1 MRDEAAALGFL
12 ALGLFGIAKQR
23 QQAKEADA
31 VTSLLFSLGGIGA
44 SASCGFLIPFVITL
58 LLVRVSPSEAE
69 GVFSTNFFAGNLLG
83 SVFYYFGFIVSV
95 SFFIVSTVAVVLFSY
110 YAQER
115 NCRTGFCNFTEIRN
129 SAQCGG
135 TCTQ

>member
-44 SASCGFLIPFVITL
+44 SVSCGFLIPFVITL

-69 GVFSTNFFAGNLLG
+69 GAFSTNFFAGTLLG
-83 SVFYYFGFIVSV
+83 SVFYYFGFIASV

-110 YAQER
+110 YGARKHSRE
-115 NCRTGFCNFTEIRN
+115 
-129 SAQCGG
+129 
-135 TCTQ
+135 

>member
-1 MRDEAAALGFL
+1 MSYQRLVYHSQRMRDEAAALGFL

-44 SASCGFLIPFVITL
+44 SVSCGFLIPFVITL

-69 GVFSTNFFAGNLLG
+69 GAFSTNFFAGTLLG
-83 SVFYYFGFIVSV
+83 SVFYYFGFIASV

-110 YAQER
+110 YGARKHSRE
-115 NCRTGFCNFTEIRN
+115 
-129 SAQCGG
+129 
-135 TCTQ
+135 